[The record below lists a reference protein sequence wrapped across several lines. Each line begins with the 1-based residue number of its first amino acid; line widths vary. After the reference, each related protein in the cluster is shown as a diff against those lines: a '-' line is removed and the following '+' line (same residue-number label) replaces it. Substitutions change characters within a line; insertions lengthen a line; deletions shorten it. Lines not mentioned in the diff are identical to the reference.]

1 MSTGQR
7 RFDDDAER
15 VFCLSMQRTGTT
27 SVGKFFRDFG
37 YAWAGW
43 PADERNDWSA
53 AWYRGDFEAIL
64 SSADFRAANAFEDSP
79 WFVPDFYKVLFH
91 RFPRARFVLLTRDPD
106 AWFGSMLRHSGGNV
120 IGRTSI
126 HCKVYRRELEYL
138 ELVQAGVIDEAIEN
152 ELYAPKTMKMAG
164 RAEHYKAI
172 YRRHNLEVQDFFRVH
187 RPDALHVGALEDPAS
202 GGSSEPFWG
211 LRSRTATRATKT
223 ARSDGRPAL
232 SPRRRR
238 SEGTARG
245 QGRRQKAVDF
255 S

>member
-1 MSTGQR
+1 MSTPQR
-7 RFDDDAER
+7 GFDDDAER

-27 SVGKFFRDFG
+27 SVGRFFRDVG

-43 PADERNDWSA
+43 PADEKNDWSA

-79 WFVPDFYKVLFH
+79 RFVPDFYKVLFH

-120 IGRTSI
+120 IGRTRI

-138 ELVQAGVIDEAIEN
+138 ELVHNGAIDEATEN
-152 ELYAPKTMKMAG
+152 ELYAPKTMKLAG

-172 YRRHNLEVQDFFRVH
+172 YRLHNLEVQEFFREH
-187 RPDALHVGALEDPAS
+187 RPEALHVGALEDPGKWRKLAAFL
-202 GGSSEPFWG
+202 GSEIPDGYDSHEN
-211 LRSRTATRATKT
+211 RSA
-223 ARSDGRPAL
+223 
-232 SPRRRR
+232 
-238 SEGTARG
+238 
-245 QGRRQKAVDF
+245 
-255 S
+255 